1 MAVKYYDP
9 DEIRKTIAILKP
21 NAELFEIRIQ
31 GEESKIVT
39 SGYYKDVE
47 LFLNDLKKQDLKGR
61 NVYITVQ
68 RPKEECYSRTQ
79 RDCLKSAKTTTGD
92 GDIEGYEW
100 LFVDIDPDRISK
112 ISSTDAQI
120 EGAKEIANKVMT
132 FMLEIGFEKP
142 VVAMSGN
149 GIHLLFRISVQGS
162 EERKQLIKDCLEVL
176 DMYFSNDKAS
186 IDTSTFNQSRI
197 CKLYG
202 TLAQKGANTPERPH
216 RMSRLISVPEKIKI
230 TDIGYLQKI
239 ADMKPKR
246 QEPKDYGYK
255 KAEEFDVRGWLEKN
269 GLHFRETSF
278 SNGTKYILDHC
289 PFDSSHKGK
298 DAAVFRYDNGAL
310 HFHCFHRSCADKK
323 WQDLRVLFE
332 PDAYE
337 KKHREECKRSY
348 KQYNRDKPEQSKIV
362 PQEDEPV
369 FLSLTQIINRPKVED
384 TYIQTGITQ
393 LDKKI
398 RGLKKGGLTLV
409 SGLRG
414 CGKSTLL
421 SQWMVEAV
429 NDGYNVACYSGELT
443 DRNFAAWMIQQAAGK
458 AFVVPSQWENQYN
471 VPRKYQEVIA
481 KWMDG
486 HFWLY
491 NNKYGN
497 NFVAIMEQLEKII
510 DEKKIDLLIFDNLMT
525 FNLRELSDNKYDAQT
540 EFVLKLSSLA
550 KSKNVA
556 ICFIA
561 HPRKSD
567 GFLRLQDIAGTADLT
582 NAVDFAFIAHRV
594 DEDFKRLSMQMFGWK
609 EGYDIYN
616 STNVI
621 EIAKD
626 REFGNIDKFIPMWF
640 EVESRRMKNDPTE
653 TKFYGWCKQ
662 KEPDEEEFDLGIDDW
677 DDSGETPFDAE

>member
-1 MAVKYYDP
+1 MARRLIEP
-9 DEIRKTIAILKP
+9 DMIAYTIGKLKP
-21 NAELFEIRIQ
+21 DGQLFEIRIE
-31 GEESKIVT
+31 GKPT
-39 SGYYKDVE
+39 LSGYFTNADTMIDA
-47 LFLNDLKKQDLKGR
+47 LRRQNLSGR
-61 NVYITVQ
+61 NVYITLQ
-68 RPKEECYSRTQ
+68 AIKPECYGRKQKDTFMVAS
-79 RDCLKSAKTTTGD
+79 TTTSD
-92 GDIEGYEW
+92 NDIRGYDW
-100 LFVDIDPDRISK
+100 LFVDIDPKRPSET
-112 ISSTDAQI
+112 SSTDEQLKL
-120 EGAKEIANKVMT
+120 AKAKANEVYVYMKKHN
-132 FMLEIGFEKP
+132 FEDP
-142 VVAMSGN
+142 IIAMSGN
-149 GIHLLFRISVQGS
+149 GVHLLYKIKLKKDDKTKEIIS
-162 EERKQLIKDCLEVL
+162 DCLNAL
-176 DMYFSNDKAS
+176 DMLFTDDDVK
-186 IDTSTFNQSRI
+186 IDTANFNPARI

-202 TLAQKGANTPERPH
+202 TLAQKGADTPEQPH
-216 RMSRLISVPEKIKI
+216 RMSGIVKMPKELKT
-230 TDIGYLQKI
+230 TDVGYLKKLQEVF
-239 ADMKPKR
+239 PK
-246 QEPKDYGYK
+246 QPKDAPKYGYGRN
-255 KAEEFDVRGWLEKN
+255 ENFRLRDWLVDHGIN
-269 GLHFRETSF
+269 FRESSTW
-278 SNGTKYILDHC
+278 SNGEKYILDCC

-298 DAAVFRYDNGAL
+298 DAAVFQSRDGVL
-310 HFHCFHRSCADKK
+310 GFHCFHDSCSDKRWADFRN
-323 WQDLRVLFE
+323 LVE
-332 PDAYE
+332 PGYKDKYQSE
-337 KKHREECKRSY
+337 SKRIY

-362 PQEDEPV
+362 PQENEPV

-393 LDKKI
+393 LDRKV
-398 RGLKKGGLTLV
+398 RGLKKGGLALV

-458 AFVVPSQWENQYN
+458 PFTAESQWENQYN

-497 NFVAIMEQLEKII
+497 SFTAIIEQLEKII
-510 DEKKIDLLIFDNLMT
+510 DEKKIDLLVFDNLMT
-525 FNLRELSDNKYDAQT
+525 FDLRGLSDNKYDAQT

-609 EGYDIYN
+609 EGYEIYK

-662 KEPDEEEFDLGIDDW
+662 EKPEENFDLGIGDDW
-677 DDSGETPFDAE
+677 DAGETPFDAE

>member
-1 MAVKYYDP
+1 MARRLIDP
-9 DEIRKTIAILKP
+9 DMIAYTIGKLKP
-21 NAELFEIRIQ
+21 DGQLFEIRIE
-31 GEESKIVT
+31 GKPTV
-39 SGYYKDVE
+39 SGYFTDADTMIDA
-47 LFLNDLKKQDLKGR
+47 LRRQNLSGR
-61 NVYITVQ
+61 NVYITLQ
-68 RPKEECYSRTQ
+68 AIKPECYGRKQ
-79 RDCLKSAKTTTGD
+79 KDIFMAAGTTTSD
-92 GDIEGYEW
+92 NDIKGYDW
-100 LFVDIDPDRISK
+100 LFVDLDPIRPSETA
-112 ISSTDAQI
+112 STDEQL
-120 EGAKEIANKVMT
+120 ELAKKKANEVYVYMKKRN
-132 FMLEIGFEKP
+132 FEDP
-142 VVAMSGN
+142 IIAMSGN
-149 GIHLLFRISVQGS
+149 GVHLLYKIKLKKSDNTKEIIS
-162 EERKQLIKDCLEVL
+162 DCLNAL
-176 DMYFSNDKAS
+176 DMLFTDDDVK
-186 IDTSTFNQSRI
+186 IDTANFNPSRI

-202 TLAQKGANTPERPH
+202 TLAQKGADTPEQPH
-216 RMSRLISVPEKIKI
+216 RMSGIVKMPKELKT
-230 TDIGYLQKI
+230 TDVGYLKKL
-239 ADMKPKR
+239 AEVFPK
-246 QEPKDYGYK
+246 QPKDAPKYGYGRN
-255 KAEEFDVRGWLEKN
+255 ENFRLRDWLVDHN
-269 GLHFRETSF
+269 INFRES
-278 SNGTKYILDHC
+278 SAWGNGEKYILDCC

-298 DAAVFRYDNGAL
+298 DAAVFQSKDGVL
-310 HFHCFHRSCADKK
+310 GFHCFHDSCSDKRWADFRN
-323 WQDLRVLFE
+323 LVE
-332 PDAYE
+332 PGYKDKYQSE
-337 KKHREECKRSY
+337 SKRIY

-362 PQEDEPV
+362 PQENEPV
-369 FLSLTQIINRPKVED
+369 FLSLTQIISRPKIED

-393 LDKKI
+393 LDRKV

-458 AFVVPSQWENQYN
+458 PFVKPSQWENQYN
-471 VPRKYQEVIA
+471 VPRKWQEVIA
-481 KWMDG
+481 QWMDG

-497 NFVAIMEQLEKII
+497 NFVAIMEQLEKVI

-525 FNLRELSDNKYDAQT
+525 FDLRGLSDNKYDAQT

-677 DDSGETPFDAE
+677 DDSGETPFD

>member
-1 MAVKYYDP
+1 MAVKYYDAE
-9 DEIRKTIAILKP
+9 EIRKALSILKP
-21 NAELFEIRIQ
+21 NGELFEIRIQ
-31 GEESKIVT
+31 GEDSNVIV
-39 SGYYKDVE
+39 SGYYTDAE
-47 LFLNDLKKQDLKGR
+47 PFLRDLKRQDLKNR

-68 RPKEECYSRTQ
+68 RPKEECYSRLQ
-79 RDCLKSAKTTTGD
+79 RDCLKASKTTTKD
-92 GDIEGYEW
+92 GDVEGYEW
-100 LFVDIDPDRISK
+100 LFVDIDPERVSK
-112 ISSTDAQI
+112 ISSTDKQI
-120 EGAKEIANKVMT
+120 EEAKALAKKVYQ
-132 FMLEIGFEKP
+132 FMLETGFERP
-142 VVAMSGN
+142 IVAMSGN
-149 GIHLLFRISVQGS
+149 GVHLLYRISLQAS
-162 EERKQLIKDCLEVL
+162 EERKQLIKDCLDVL
-176 DMYFSNDKAS
+176 DMFFSTEQAG
-186 IDTSTFNQSRI
+186 IDISTFNQSRV

-216 RMSRLISVPEKIKI
+216 RMSKILSVPEEIKV
-230 TDIGYLQKI
+230 TDIAYLQKL
-239 ADMKPKR
+239 ADMKPKM
-246 QEPKDYGYK
+246 QEPKDYKYK
-255 KAEEFDVRGWLEKN
+255 SGQEFDVREWLTN
-269 GLHFRETSF
+269 HGLHFRES
-278 SNGTKYILDHC
+278 SWMNGEKLILDCC
-289 PFDSSHKGK
+289 PFDSSHVGK
-298 DAAVFRYDNGAL
+298 DAAVIRLSNGAL
-310 HFHCFHRSCADKK
+310 KFHCFHRSCQGKD
-323 WQDLRVLFE
+323 WRDLRLKFE

-337 KKHREECKRSY
+337 KKHREEYNNSH

-393 LDKKI
+393 LDRKV

-458 AFVVPSQWENQYN
+458 PFVAPSQWENQYN

-497 NFVAIMEQLEKII
+497 NFIAIIEQLEKII
-510 DEKKIDLLIFDNLMT
+510 DEKKIDLLVFDNLMT
-525 FNLRELSDNKYDAQT
+525 FDLRGLSDNKYDAQT

-609 EGYDIYN
+609 EGRDIYN

-640 EVESRRMKNDPTE
+640 EVESRRLKNDPTE

-662 KEPDEEEFDLGIDDW
+662 EKPAEEFDLGLGDDW
-677 DDSGETPFDAE
+677 ESGDMPFDAE

>member
-1 MAVKYYDP
+1 MSGIVKIP
-9 DEIRKTIAILKP
+9 KELKTTD
-21 NAELFEIRIQ
+21 
-31 GEESKIVT
+31 V
-39 SGYYKDVE
+39 GY
-47 LFLNDLKKQDLKGR
+47 LKKLAEVFPKQPKDAPKYGYGR
-61 NVYITVQ
+61 N
-68 RPKEECYSRTQ
+68 ENFHL
-79 RDCLKSAKTTTGD
+79 RDWLVDHGINFRESSA
-92 GDIEGYEW
+92 W
-100 LFVDIDPDRISK
+100 
-112 ISSTDAQI
+112 
-120 EGAKEIANKVMT
+120 
-132 FMLEIGFEKP
+132 
-142 VVAMSGN
+142 GN
-149 GIHLLFRISVQGS
+149 G
-162 EERKQLIKDCLEVL
+162 E
-176 DMYFSNDKAS
+176 
-186 IDTSTFNQSRI
+186 
-197 CKLYG
+197 
-202 TLAQKGANTPERPH
+202 
-216 RMSRLISVPEKIKI
+216 
-230 TDIGYLQKI
+230 
-239 ADMKPKR
+239 
-246 QEPKDYGYK
+246 
-255 KAEEFDVRGWLEKN
+255 
-269 GLHFRETSF
+269 
-278 SNGTKYILDHC
+278 KYILDCC

-298 DAAVFRYDNGAL
+298 DAAVFQSRDGVL
-310 HFHCFHRSCADKK
+310 GFHCFHDSCSDKRWADFRN
-323 WQDLRVLFE
+323 LVE
-332 PDAYE
+332 PGYKDKYQSE
-337 KKHREECKRSY
+337 SKRIY

-362 PQEDEPV
+362 PQENEPV
-369 FLSLTQIINRPKVED
+369 FLSLTQIINKPKVED
-384 TYIQTGITQ
+384 TYIKTGIEQ
-393 LDKKI
+393 LDKKV

-458 AFVVPSQWENQYN
+458 PFVKPSQWENQYN
-471 VPRKYQEVIA
+471 VPRKWQEVIA
-481 KWMDG
+481 QWMDG

-497 NFVAIMEQLEKII
+497 NFVAIMEQLEKVI

-525 FNLRELSDNKYDAQT
+525 FDLRGLSDNKYDAQT

>member
-1 MAVKYYDP
+1 MARRLIDP
-9 DEIRKTIAILKP
+9 DMIAYTIGKLKP
-21 NAELFEIRIQ
+21 DGQLFEIRIE
-31 GEESKIVT
+31 GKPTV
-39 SGYYKDVE
+39 SGYFTDADTMIDA
-47 LFLNDLKKQDLKGR
+47 LRRQNLSGR
-61 NVYITVQ
+61 NVYITLQ
-68 RPKEECYSRTQ
+68 AIKPECYGRKQ
-79 RDCLKSAKTTTGD
+79 KDIFMAAGTTTSD
-92 GDIEGYEW
+92 NDIKGYDW
-100 LFVDIDPDRISK
+100 LFIDLDPIRPSETA
-112 ISSTDAQI
+112 STDEQL
-120 EGAKEIANKVMT
+120 ELAKKKANEVYVYMKKRN
-132 FMLEIGFEKP
+132 FEDP
-142 VVAMSGN
+142 IIAMSGN
-149 GIHLLFRISVQGS
+149 GVHLLYKIKLKKSDNTKEIIS
-162 EERKQLIKDCLEVL
+162 DCLNAL
-176 DMYFSNDKAS
+176 DMLFTDDDVK
-186 IDTSTFNQSRI
+186 IDTANFNPSRI

-202 TLAQKGANTPERPH
+202 TLAQKGADTPEQPH
-216 RMSRLISVPEKIKI
+216 RMSGIVKIPKELKT
-230 TDIGYLQKI
+230 TDVGYLKKL
-239 ADMKPKR
+239 AEVFPK
-246 QEPKDYGYK
+246 QPKDAPKYGYGRN
-255 KAEEFDVRGWLEKN
+255 ENFHLRDWLVDHGIN
-269 GLHFRETSF
+269 FRES
-278 SNGTKYILDHC
+278 SAWGNGEKYILDCC

-298 DAAVFRYDNGAL
+298 DAAVFQSRDGVL
-310 HFHCFHRSCADKK
+310 GFHCFHDSCSDKRWADFRN
-323 WQDLRVLFE
+323 LVE
-332 PDAYE
+332 PGYKDKYQSE
-337 KKHREECKRSY
+337 SKRIY

-362 PQEDEPV
+362 PQENEPV
-369 FLSLTQIINRPKVED
+369 FLSLTQIINKPKVED
-384 TYIQTGITQ
+384 TYIKTGIEQ
-393 LDKKI
+393 LDKKV

-458 AFVVPSQWENQYN
+458 PFVKPSQWENQYN
-471 VPRKYQEVIA
+471 VPRKWQEVIA
-481 KWMDG
+481 QWMDG

-497 NFVAIMEQLEKII
+497 NFVAIMEQLEKVI

-525 FNLRELSDNKYDAQT
+525 FDLRGLSDNKYDAQT

-677 DDSGETPFDAE
+677 DDSGETPFD

>member
-1 MAVKYYDP
+1 MARGLIDANMIAY
-9 DEIRKTIAILKP
+9 TIGKLKP
-21 NAELFEIRIQ
+21 DGQLFEIRIE
-31 GEESKIVT
+31 GKPTV
-39 SGYYKDVE
+39 SGYFTDA
-47 LFLNDLKKQDLKGR
+47 DTMIDALKRQDLDGR
-61 NVYITVQ
+61 NVYITLQ
-68 RPKEECYSRTQ
+68 AIKPECYGRRQ
-79 RDCLKSAKTTTGD
+79 RDAFKAASTTTSD
-92 GDIEGYEW
+92 NDILGYDW
-100 LFVDIDPDRISK
+100 LFVDIDPKRPSET
-112 ISSTDAQI
+112 SSTNEQLQM
-120 EGAKEIANKVMT
+120 AKSRANEVYTYLKKHN
-132 FMLEIGFEKP
+132 FEDP
-142 VVAMSGN
+142 IVAMSGN
-149 GIHLLFRISVQGS
+149 GIHLLYKIKLKKDDKTK
-162 EERKQLIKDCLEVL
+162 ELIQDCLNAL
-176 DMYFSNDKAS
+176 DMLFSDDDVK
-186 IDTSTFNQSRI
+186 IDTANFNPARI

-202 TLAQKGANTPERPH
+202 TLAQKGADTIEQPH
-216 RMSRLISVPEKIKI
+216 RMSGIVKVPSEIKT
-230 TDIGYLQKI
+230 TDAGYLKKL
-239 ADMKPKR
+239 AAVFPKR
-246 QEPKDYGYK
+246 PKDAPKYGYGRNDN
-255 KAEEFDVRGWLEKN
+255 FSVRNWLMDN
-269 GLHFRETSF
+269 NIHFREASW
-278 SNGTKYILDHC
+278 SNGDKFILDCC

-298 DAAVFRYDNGAL
+298 DAAVFQSKDGIPG
-310 HFHCFHRSCADKK
+310 FKCFHDSCADKT
-323 WQDLRVLFE
+323 WTDFRNLVE
-332 PDAYE
+332 PGYKDKY
-337 KKHREECKRSY
+337 RSETKNVY

-458 AFVVPSQWENQYN
+458 PFVAPSQWENQYN

-609 EGYDIYN
+609 EGRDIYN

-640 EVESRRMKNDPTE
+640 EVESRRLKNDPTE

-662 KEPDEEEFDLGIDDW
+662 NKPEEEIDLGLDDDW
-677 DDSGETPFDAE
+677 ESGDMPFDAE

>member
-1 MAVKYYDP
+1 MARRLIDP
-9 DEIRKTIAILKP
+9 DMIAYTIGKLKP
-21 NAELFEIRIQ
+21 DGQLFEIRIE
-31 GEESKIVT
+31 GKPTV
-39 SGYYKDVE
+39 SGYFTDA
-47 LFLNDLKKQDLKGR
+47 DTMIDALKRQDLDGR
-61 NVYITVQ
+61 NVYITLQ
-68 RPKEECYSRTQ
+68 AIKPECYGRRQ
-79 RDCLKSAKTTTGD
+79 RDVFKAAGTTTSD
-92 GDIEGYEW
+92 NDIKGYDW
-100 LFVDIDPDRISK
+100 LFVDIDPQRPSET
-112 ISSTDAQI
+112 SSTDEQLRL
-120 EGAKEIANKVMT
+120 AKSKANEVYAYMKKCN
-132 FMLEIGFEKP
+132 FEDP
-142 VVAMSGN
+142 IIAMSGN
-149 GIHLLFRISVQGS
+149 GVHLLYKIKLKKDDKTKEIVQG
-162 EERKQLIKDCLEVL
+162 CLNAL
-176 DMYFSNDKAS
+176 DMLFSDDDVK
-186 IDTSTFNQSRI
+186 IDTANFNPARI

-202 TLAQKGANTPERPH
+202 TLAQKGADTPEQPH
-216 RMSRLISVPEKIKI
+216 RMSGIVRVPSEIKT
-230 TDIGYLQKI
+230 TDVGYLKKLTEI
-239 ADMKPKR
+239 LPKR
-246 QEPKDYGYK
+246 PKDAPKYGYGSHGN
-255 KAEEFDVRGWLEKN
+255 FNVRDWLEKN
-269 GLHFRETSF
+269 GLHFREASW
-278 SNGTKYILDHC
+278 SGGEKYILDCC

-298 DAAVFRYDNGAL
+298 DAAVFQSKDGVPG
-310 HFHCFHRSCADKK
+310 FHCFHNSCADKTWVDFRNLIEPGYK
-323 WQDLRVLFE
+323 DKYQAETRRV
-332 PDAYE
+332 
-337 KKHREECKRSY
+337 Y
-348 KQYNRDKPEQSKIV
+348 KQYNRDEPEQSKIV
-362 PQEDEPV
+362 PQENEPV

-393 LDKKI
+393 LDKKV

-458 AFVVPSQWENQYN
+458 PFVKPSQWENQYN

-497 NFVAIMEQLEKII
+497 NFVAIMEQLEKVI

-525 FNLRELSDNKYDAQT
+525 FDLRGLSDNKYDAQT

-609 EGYDIYN
+609 EGRDIYN

-640 EVESRRMKNDPTE
+640 EVESRRLKNDPTE

-662 KEPDEEEFDLGIDDW
+662 EKSEEEFDLGLGDDW
-677 DDSGETPFDAE
+677 ESGDMPFDAE